1 MGCRSWFHVQV
12 CTKEFVTERARY
24 SIIGK
29 NYKDFFE
36 DKGLSMWGKI
46 YYIDTVLII

>member
-1 MGCRSWFHVQV
+1 MGFGSWFHVQV
-12 CTKEFVTERARY
+12 CTKEFITERARY

-36 DKGLSMWGKI
+36 DKGLSMSGKI
-46 YYIDTVLII
+46 YHTEALLMV